1 METPNWRQI
10 VASLFGIVALGL
22 LGYFGQAKARVGTPT
37 TPKKAETRSVQ
48 PISAPVSK
56 PEPSVDP
63 ALTAESKIY
72 VDVSGEVAKP
82 GFYWLQSGARLNDL
96 VSLSGGLTPLADR
109 DRINMALLLNDGQKI
124 VIPAVRATSPSSSTP
139 PASPVVQSGGE
150 NAQFEDSSNGPK
162 QPVEVNVVKINSASK
177 VEFEGLPG
185 IGPSLA
191 ERIIQ
196 YRDQVG
202 GFRSVEELKQ
212 VRGVG
217 EKLFEKI
224 RDRVQL

>member
-37 TPKKAETRSVQ
+37 TPKKAETKAIQ
-48 PISAPVSK
+48 PVSAPVSK
-56 PEPSVDP
+56 PETSVDP
-63 ALTAESKIY
+63 ASAAESKIY
-72 VDVSGEVAKP
+72 IDVSGEVVKP

-96 VSLSGGLTPLADR
+96 VSLAGGLTALADR
-109 DRINMALLLNDGQKI
+109 DRINMALLLKDGQKI
-124 VIPAVRATSPSSSTP
+124 VIPAVRAASPSSSTP
-139 PASPVVQSGGE
+139 PEAPLVQSGGE
-150 NAQFEDSSNGPK
+150 NAQFENSSNAPK
-162 QPVEVNVVKINSASK
+162 QPVEISVIRINSATK

-196 YRDQVG
+196 YRDQIG

>member
-22 LGYFGQAKARVGTPT
+22 LGYFGQAKARVGTPS
-37 TPKKAETRSVQ
+37 TPKKAETKAIQ

-63 ALTAESKIY
+63 ASTAESKIY
-72 VDVSGEVAKP
+72 IDVSGEVVKP

-96 VSLSGGLTPLADR
+96 VSLAGGLTTLADR
-109 DRINMALLLNDGQKI
+109 DRINMALLLKDGQKI
-124 VIPAVRATSPSSSTP
+124 VIPAVRAASPSSSTP
-139 PASPVVQSGGE
+139 PEAPLVQSGVE
-150 NAQFEDSSNGPK
+150 NAQIEDSSNAPK
-162 QPVEVNVVKINSASK
+162 QPVEISVIRINSASK

-224 RDRVQL
+224 RERVQL